1 LGSGVTDSIETHGVI
16 AKRYR
21 LGGVLGRSLM
31 SEVRRGEDLR
41 LKRPVAIKLLRDDG
55 DPRSI
60 ARFEREA
67 QILARLH
74 HPNIVVVFDTGVDAR
89 DRFIV
94 MELIEGPTL
103 RQQLDDEEG
112 LGLERA
118 TEIARGIV
126 SALGSAHDHGIVHR
140 DVKPSNVLLPPDGG
154 VKLVD
159 MGIARLLSAEALTL
173 TMSALGTARYMS
185 PEQARG
191 DPLDGRSDLYSL
203 GCVLFEMLTGR
214 TPFDG
219 NPVALSYAHSYTP
232 APRVR
237 SINGAVPAAMDD
249 LVAAMLEKDPA
260 DRPQTADDVDRSL
273 AAVASTAP
281 TASTAPMVGA
291 ALPAPPA
298 SRPPPPGERRRP
310 RASAWAPVV
319 GALGGLLGLILFIA
333 LASARPDGRMSASAP
348 PSDRST
354 SPTTRLSS
362 PVHTGS
368 PAPEQPSPQ
377 EAAALVL
384 DAVGGGI
391 QTGEITHDFA
401 KEIDHTIDELLRETG
416 KGEDVDKSLEKL
428 DGLREKVSE
437 AVEKGEITSA
447 ARASAIDEA
456 LLEFERALQEP
467 EQ

>member
-1 LGSGVTDSIETHGVI
+1 
-16 AKRYR
+16 
-21 LGGVLGRSLM
+21 
-31 SEVRRGEDLR
+31 
-41 LKRPVAIKLLRDDG
+41 
-55 DPRSI
+55 
-60 ARFEREA
+60 
-67 QILARLH
+67 
-74 HPNIVVVFDTGVDAR
+74 
-89 DRFIV
+89 
-94 MELIEGPTL
+94 
-103 RQQLDDEEG
+103 
-112 LGLERA
+112 
-118 TEIARGIV
+118 
-126 SALGSAHDHGIVHR
+126 
-140 DVKPSNVLLPPDGG
+140 
-154 VKLVD
+154 
-159 MGIARLLSAEALTL
+159 
-173 TMSALGTARYMS
+173 MSALGTARYMS

-237 SINGAVPAAMDD
+237 SINRAVPAAMDD

-260 DRPQTADDVDRSL
+260 DRPQTAEDVDRSL
-273 AAVASTAP
+273 AAVAPSARSARSAP
-281 TASTAPMVGA
+281 TAPMVRA
-291 ALPAPPA
+291 PLPPPPA
-298 SRPPPPGERRRP
+298 SRPPPPGKRRRP

-333 LASARPDGRMSASAP
+333 LASARPDGRMSASP
-348 PSDRST
+348 PPPDRST

-368 PAPEQPSPQ
+368 PAPERPSPQ

-428 DGLREKVSE
+428 DDLREKVSE

-447 ARASAIDEA
+447 ARASAIDRA
-456 LLEFERALQEP
+456 LLEFEQALQEP